1 MPASAHAIS
10 NAANRACRA
19 RSASPAPG
27 PRPWITRIF
36 AAIPRSPRHAT
47 VSDASLPELIAE
59 AVIDYQRLQRSAT
72 ASCPGVGQ
80 QSQTHAVGAARDTGR
95 NPRRRLEG
103 AESRHAGGK
112 FLVCDHSRATD
123 HLQAARW
130 LEAAIASRTSGLGLG
145 YSPCSFASVSQAA
158 FFSLMAINE
167 LARPSRASGACAP
180 FLDLL

>member
-1 MPASAHAIS
+1 M
-10 NAANRACRA
+10 
-19 RSASPAPG
+19 
-27 PRPWITRIF
+27 
-36 AAIPRSPRHAT
+36 PRSLGEPGTGTKALDHQNFRGDTALT
-47 VSDASLPELIAE
+47 EARYCVRCLLAQLIAE

-103 AESRHAGGK
+103 AESRHAGGE

-130 LEAAIASRTSGLGLG
+130 LEAAIASRISGLGLG